1 MTKYL
6 APALLVLTI
15 TACGRSRSE
24 SETTIATPTTSTAT
38 TSSAPSASDAPGGVT
53 MSPIVPVAGASG
65 TSSGPL
71 SCPRTGKWA
80 LCSLEK
86 RLEQSGFVVHPV
98 EGATPRRAGF
108 SVAPAAYTLGKSR
121 LEVFLYPDKTA
132 AARDVE
138 KLDTL
143 SVAPRGT
150 TANWPVAP
158 TFVRSANLVAVF
170 LTESQQQG
178 ERLGL
183 ALTAGPPQP

>member
-1 MTKYL
+1 VT
-6 APALLVLTI
+6 VLTI

-24 SETTIATPTTSTAT
+24 SEKTIATPTTSTAT
-38 TSSAPSASDAPGGVT
+38 PNNSSAPSGSEAPGGVT

-65 TSSGPL
+65 SSAGPP

-80 LCSLEK
+80 LCSIEK

-98 EGATPRRAGF
+98 EGAAPRRAGF
-108 SVAPAAYTLGKSR
+108 SVTPAAYTLGKSR

-143 SVAPRGT
+143 RVAPRGT
-150 TANWPVAP
+150 TVNWPVAP
-158 TFVRSANLVAVF
+158 TFVRSANVVAVF
-170 LTESQQQG
+170 FTESQQQG